1 MKIRRDFVTNS
12 SSSSYVCVARVDLC
26 DELREYMKEEF
37 GKFGLRL
44 LDENIQTGAQ
54 IKAEEYNQVK
64 NELEFFDKLDA
75 LEDDKY
81 YLGASFIEWTNEGET
96 DREDA
101 FLYNNIPQKFMEE
114 IHRGD
119 AD

>member
-1 MKIRRDFVTNS
+1 
-12 SSSSYVCVARVDLC
+12 
-26 DELREYMKEEF
+26 MKEEF

-96 DREDA
+96 DGEDA